1 MNEIRDLIIGIDI
14 GKEYTQICYYDR
26 KAEEARSLSMKVG
39 ASQYEAPGCIC
50 YRSVQKDYCVGL
62 EAEYFAREKGG
73 IMVGNIYD
81 ICRKEEAVQVA
92 GEERKPAE
100 LFSHFLREI
109 LKFLGIQ
116 DIVKNTKCL
125 CITSPELNAVQVRN
139 YQEACSLAGFPEE
152 KYMLMDYGESFYYY
166 ALGQKRETWNRS
178 VGWYAFS
185 GDTVDFRK
193 LTINGASRPVLVKL
207 EDPISTKLDP
217 ENEIRDV
224 EFCRFVSKTLGKELF
239 SSVQITG
246 KGFDQQWAQQSVK
259 ILCHQG
265 RKVFYG
271 NNLFAK
277 GACIAVKDRL
287 EDRKLKGYR
296 YLSDS
301 LVVADEGM
309 DMRVMGSPAYYPLI
323 EGGSN
328 WYECSAG
335 CELIL
340 DDTKEL
346 VFTVSLPDETE
357 KKRVAMAL
365 DGLPERP
372 NRTTRLALTLKYVSP
387 KECEV
392 TVRDLGFGE
401 MYPSSGKVWKELV
414 RWDETEERKQV

>member
-100 LFSHFLREI
+100 LFSYFLREI

-207 EDPISTKLDP
+207 EDPVSTKLDP

-301 LVVADEGM
+301 LVVADVGM

-328 WYECSAG
+328 WYECGAG

>member
-1 MNEIRDLIIGIDI
+1 MNEIRDLLIGIDI

-39 ASQYEAPGCIC
+39 TSQYEAPGCIC
-50 YRSVQKDYCVGL
+50 YRTEQNDYCVGL
-62 EAEYFAREKGG
+62 EAQYFSREKGG
-73 IMVGNIYD
+73 IMLGNIYD
-81 ICRKEEAVQVA
+81 ICQKEESIQVA
-92 GEERKPAE
+92 GEDKEPAE
-100 LFSHFLREI
+100 LLAHFLKGM

-116 DIVKNTKCL
+116 DIVKNTKCM
-125 CITSPELNAVQVRN
+125 CITSPELDAIQVRN
-139 YQEACSLAGFPEE
+139 YQKACGIAGFPAE

-178 VGWYAFS
+178 VAWYAFD
-185 GDTVDFRK
+185 GDKIAFRK
-193 LTINGASRPVLVKL
+193 LTINAASRPILVNL
-207 EDPISTKLDP
+207 EEPVSTTLETED
-217 ENEIRDV
+217 EIRDV

-301 LVVADEGM
+301 LVVADVGM

>member
-207 EDPISTKLDP
+207 EDPVSTKLDP

-301 LVVADEGM
+301 LVVADVGM

-357 KKRVAMAL
+357 KKRVAMAH